1 MYSLVSHIA
10 VEGDSVTRYSSS
22 TSADAIAAALYDG
35 R

>member
-10 VEGDSVTRYSSS
+10 VEGARVS
-22 TSADAIAAALYDG
+22 TYNTTTAAEVIAAA